1 MRQYEQGGGAAL
13 VMLCRVPPF
22 FSPGT
27 SGWPSAPSGRWRSP
41 RPGPGWSWRRSRVRR
56 VDGMEHPF
64 AILPDMS
71 VHGDIRDRNNPSI
84 GLVAVEEAVGGPVA
98 VARQGGVVPAVLVHP
113 DRVVQLGVQG
123 AAVHRERGRLRDVGD
138 AAHIYLSKVNRFV
151 PDGWR
156 GRWQRG
162 AAFFGVRVLY
172 EEIAYIRMPPH

>member
-71 VHGDIRDRNNPSI
+71 VHGNIRDWNNASI
-84 GLVAVEEAVGGPVA
+84 GLVAVEEAMRGPVA
-98 VARQGGVVPAVLVHP
+98 VARQGGVVLAVLAHP
-113 DRVVQLGVQG
+113 DGVVQLGVQG
-123 AAVHRERGRLRDVGD
+123 AAVHREAGRLRDVGD

-162 AAFFGVRVLY
+162 AAFFGVGVLY
-172 EEIAYIRMPPH
+172 EEIAYIRMSPH

>member
-71 VHGDIRDRNNPSI
+71 VHGNIRDWNNASI
-84 GLVAVEEAVGGPVA
+84 GLVAVEEAMRGPVA

-123 AAVHRERGRLRDVGD
+123 AAVHREAGRLRDVGD

-172 EEIAYIRMPPH
+172 EEIAYIRMSPH